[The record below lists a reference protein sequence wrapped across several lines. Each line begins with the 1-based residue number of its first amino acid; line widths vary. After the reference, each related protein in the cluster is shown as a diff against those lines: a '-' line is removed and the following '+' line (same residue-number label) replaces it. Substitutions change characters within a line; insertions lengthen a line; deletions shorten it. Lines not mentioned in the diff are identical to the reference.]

1 MTDLSF
7 AGIKNRQFAVI
18 TVIQIRYLCLNQIL
32 LKMTTIDFNLDWK
45 LKLQNRFINYVK
57 IFSTSDPESETT
69 PSTERQW
76 NIANYIFEEL
86 KTLGLS
92 DVSLDENG
100 YIYAYVPSNLENDNE
115 PVVGFI
121 SHYDTS
127 PDFNGENVKPQ
138 IWDNY
143 DGKDLLLNKET
154 GFVLSPSKFESLKDY
169 VGKTLI
175 TTDGTTLLGADDK
188 AGVAEIVTAAE
199 YLLAHPDIKHGKI
212 AIGFT
217 PDEEIGRGAHKFD
230 VKKFGAEWAYTM
242 DGGEVGELEYENFNA
257 AGAVVKI
264 HGLSV
269 HPGYAFGKMVNAS
282 LLAAEFIKM
291 LPENETPSTTKGFEG
306 FYHLTDLK
314 SDVSEAKIQ
323 YIIRDHDD
331 EKFEA
336 RKEFI
341 TEKVAEF
348 NKKFGEGTAEIE
360 IKEQYRNMKQQFEGK
375 MHIIDIA
382 AQAMKDANIEPKIKA
397 IRGGTDGAQLSYMG
411 LPCPNIF
418 AGGINFH
425 GPYEYVALE
434 SMEKAVK
441 VIINIAKAVKKK

>member
-1 MTDLSF
+1 M
-7 AGIKNRQFAVI
+7 I
-18 TVIQIRYLCLNQIL
+18 
-32 LKMTTIDFNLDWK
+32 TIDFNLEWK

-76 NIANYIFEEL
+76 DIAKYIFEEL

-100 YIYAYVPSNLENDNE
+100 YIYGYVPSNLDNDDE

-138 IWDNY
+138 IWDDYN
-143 DGKDLLLNKET
+143 GQDLVLNKEA
-154 GFVLSPSKFESLKDY
+154 GFTLSPSKFESLKDY

-188 AGVAEIVTAAE
+188 AGIAEIVTAAE
-199 YLLAHPDIKHGKI
+199 FLLANPDIKHGKI

-269 HPGYAFGKMVNAS
+269 HPGYAFGKMINAS

-291 LPENETPSTTKGFEG
+291 LPENETPATTKGFEG

-323 YIIRDHDD
+323 YIIRDHDND
-331 EKFEA
+331 KFEA
-336 RKEFI
+336 RKKFI
-341 TEKVAEF
+341 TEKVEEF

-375 MHIIDIA
+375 MHIVDIA
-382 AQAMKDANIEPKIKA
+382 EQAMKDANIEPKIKA

-441 VIINIAKAVKKK
+441 VIVNIARAVKKR

>member
-1 MTDLSF
+1 
-7 AGIKNRQFAVI
+7 
-18 TVIQIRYLCLNQIL
+18 
-32 LKMTTIDFNLDWK
+32 MTTIDFNLDWK

-100 YIYAYVPSNLENDNE
+100 YIYAYVPSNLENDDE

-138 IWDNY
+138 IWDDY

-314 SDVSEAKIQ
+314 SDVSEAKIH
-323 YIIRDHDD
+323 YIIRDHDAD
-331 EKFEA
+331 KFEA
-336 RKEFI
+336 RKEFM
-341 TEKVAEF
+341 TQKVEEF
-348 NKKFGEGTAEIE
+348 NKRFGEGTAEIE

-382 AQAMKDANIEPKIKA
+382 EQAMKDANIEPKIKA

-441 VIINIAKAVKKK
+441 VIINIAKMVKKI